1 MALGARFPHSPREER
16 FEFTPE
22 NRAEL
27 GRIMAKYPAR
37 RSALIP
43 ALQLAQKQAG
53 AVTSAVMQHLA
64 AIFGISPMDVWGV
77 VSFYSMLKTRPVGK
91 HHVMVCDNLSC
102 ALLGAGSLLRHL
114 EQRLGCRAGHTR
126 ADGKFSIER
135 VECLGAC
142 GGAPC
147 LQINEDYFERVT
159 PAMADEIVAALEKGE
174 PVAPVGADEA
184 APPRDGAGAAQ
195 ESAAQES
202 AAQESAAQEKAA
214 G

>member
-1 MALGARFPHSPREER
+1 MALGSRFPHSPGGER

-27 GRIMAKYPAR
+27 ERILAKYPVR

-53 AVTSAVMQHLA
+53 AVTSAVMQHVA
-64 AIFGISPMDVWGV
+64 SIFELSPMEVWGV
-77 VSFYSMLKTRPVGK
+77 VSFYTMLKTRPVGK
-91 HHVMVCDNLSC
+91 YHFQVCDNLSC
-102 ALLGAGSLLRHL
+102 ALLGAGSLLRLL
-114 EQRLGCRAGHTR
+114 EQRLGCRAGQTR

-147 LQINEDYFERVT
+147 LQVNEDYFEGVT
-159 PAMADEIVAALEKGE
+159 PALLEKIVAALEKGE
-174 PVAPVGADEA
+174 PVSPVGADEA
-184 APPRDGAGAAQ
+184 GPPREGSAAGAAQ
-195 ESAAQES
+195 ER
-202 AAQESAAQEKAA
+202 AA